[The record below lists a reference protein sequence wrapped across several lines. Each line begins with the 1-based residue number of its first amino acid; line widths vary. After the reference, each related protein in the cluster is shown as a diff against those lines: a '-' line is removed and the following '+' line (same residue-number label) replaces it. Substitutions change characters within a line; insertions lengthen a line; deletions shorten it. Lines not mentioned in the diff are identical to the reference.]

1 MMISIIARDSGED
14 FAIAVSDMC
23 LNGPDIATR
32 SEIAMAAGF
41 NSRNVFSRLYKERYG
56 ETPYG
61 HRGSNKGGNESYS
74 GMSNPDCSYHT

>member
-1 MMISIIARDSGED
+1 
-14 FAIAVSDMC
+14 V
-23 LNGPDIATR
+23 T
-32 SEIAMAAGF
+32 EIAMAAGF